1 MEEQGGT
8 YLYIYIIKRNEV
20 EAGGLL
26 DEVMILCYV
35 ATDIER
41 GYLWYETGQMN
52 PWVQTGSPDTE
63 PEPAL
68 DRTKRAQ

>member
-1 MEEQGGT
+1 MRQ
-8 YLYIYIIKRNEV
+8 
-20 EAGGLL
+20 GGLL